1 MVTKYRLYPCISQ
14 KQENKKKIK
23 KGKEK
28 KFYLC
33 ISKNNM
39 KDITINKL

>member
-23 KGKEK
+23 KGKK
-28 KFYLC
+28 KLYLC
-33 ISKNNM
+33 ISKNNT
-39 KDITINKL
+39 KDITFNKL